1 MCVAPSIRPSSSALE
16 TNLSSLKLLVDVVA
30 MSLGWLA
37 DRNRMADDPKWLIKF
52 DAELDEGNEDDVVDG
67 STPRKPPAIDVIV

>member
-1 MCVAPSIRPSSSALE
+1 
-16 TNLSSLKLLVDVVA
+16 